1 MNVATTTP
9 STLLSPSSTTPN
21 VRYKASCVLRAT
33 WPLRCAPRR
42 SAKRRAYTPTSKAG
56 YLRTKM
62 SALSESG
69 RTRGVQLSV
78 TPTRESV
85 SSHPPRSSTRSTP
98 FNAQTSTLL
107 ILTSSRA
114 STPVPKSVISVF
126 ETPQP
131 CHAFGRGGCGAWTRD
146 KGLAPGRRRRP
157 DAPRPHRAPSRG
169 GRATLIIIIMKPR
182 ASVEGRVLVRGH
194 R

>member
-1 MNVATTTP
+1 MPVVDRV
-9 STLLSPSSTTPN
+9 LSSFLVLRRAASAISAVTGFSVVFSPHPGTTPN
-21 VRYKASCVLRAT
+21 VRCKASCILPAT
-33 WPLRCAPRR
+33 WPPRYAPRQ
-42 SAKRRAYTPTSKAG
+42 SVKRRAYTPTLKAG
-56 YLRTKM
+56 YPRMTTN
-62 SALSESG
+62 ALSASG
-69 RTRGVQLSV
+69 RTHGMQLSA

-98 FNAQTSTLL
+98 SNAQTSTLL

-146 KGLAPGRRRRP
+146 NLVSA
-157 DAPRPHRAPSRG
+157 DAAEKHTTS
-169 GRATLIIIIMKPR
+169 
-182 ASVEGRVLVRGH
+182 
-194 R
+194 